1 MSEAL
6 EGSIYS
12 KMMSSMT
19 VYKESFRRRQA
30 RLLAER
36 ERLCQE
42 TLAAVMPKLRA
53 IGQRHAA
60 EISRLFVFGSLL
72 HPERFTRN
80 SDIDVAVEWRRKGD
94 YFDLWREM
102 QEALGCEID
111 FRGLG
116 DDAFSQRVRAQ
127 GLVVYG
133 S

>member
-1 MSEAL
+1 
-6 EGSIYS
+6 
-12 KMMSSMT
+12 MMSHVA

-30 RLLAER
+30 RLRAER

-42 TLAAVMPKLRA
+42 TLAALMPKLEA
-53 IGQRHAA
+53 IGARHAA
-60 EISRLFVFGSLL
+60 EISRLLVFGSLL

-80 SDIDVAVEWRRKGD
+80 SDIDVAVDWRRKGD
-94 YFDLWREM
+94 YFALWREM
-102 QEALGCEID
+102 EEALGREID
-111 FRGLG
+111 FRELG